1 MSIYILKP
9 MANLQENAAFF
20 FFCGET
26 KQKKRPLCVQRPKP
40 LTFVS

>member
-20 FFCGET
+20 FCGET
-26 KQKKRPLCVQRPKP
+26 KQKKDLYVYKGWN
-40 LTFVS
+40 L